1 MCLPCC
7 TPILGVA
14 WSVLE
19 PVKHVIDV
27 ASGQCQAGIRRAIVH
42 AYLTT
47 LRIMSD
53 PAWEDHI
60 ADIPHALI
68 GLLRS
73 KDPFIATPD
82 DATGL
87 LQVEQGQPQAI
98 ETSPWRIAYP
108 VIDDEP
114 AFRRFNGLG

>member
-1 MCLPCC
+1 
-7 TPILGVA
+7 VA
-14 WSVLE
+14 N
-19 PVKHVIDV
+19 
-27 ASGQCQAGIRRAIVH
+27 GQCQAGIRRTIVH
-42 AYLTT
+42 AYLAA
-47 LRIMSD
+47 LRVMSD
-53 PAWEDHI
+53 PAREHHI
-60 ADIPHALI
+60 ADITDALI

-108 VIDDEP
+108 MINDKP
-114 AFRRFNGLG
+114 AFWRFNGLG